1 MKHRVERERPPIG
14 DRERGVARNVSERP
28 NVDIEC
34 ARLESAQNEYATYIG
49 RRMRDMSNDFDS
61 RAGDCQ
67 SGLRVRDTTAH
78 FAGNL
83 CIDRS
88 HRRI

>member
-1 MKHRVERERPPIG
+1 
-14 DRERGVARNVSERP
+14 
-28 NVDIEC
+28 
-34 ARLESAQNEYATYIG
+34 
-49 RRMRDMSNDFDS
+49 MRDMSNDFDS

-67 SGLRVRDTTAH
+67 SGLRVRNTTAH

-88 HRRI
+88 HRRM